1 MHFAKTKKGFEEV
14 ALKFMPLAD
23 KSALVTFLR
32 HRLDLVKPTET
43 TQLTMLVVWLFEI
56 YLNLMASGHGATAH
70 LKRDASLGV
79 EVADTA
85 LTSQT
90 SDEMFRMM
98 EMPKVTQTHARV
110 FVLPILMYFY
120 MCVCKNMLSPPSSM

>member
-56 YLNLMASGHGATAH
+56 YLNLMATGCGATAH
-70 LKRDASLGV
+70 LNRDAGLGV
-79 EVADTA
+79 EVAQTA

-98 EMPKVTQTHARV
+98 EMPKVTQ
-110 FVLPILMYFY
+110 LMPGFLF
-120 MCVCKNMLSPPSSM
+120 CLS